1 MFALC
6 HLLGIQ
12 FMPRI
17 KDLKAQQLYRID
29 KTNSYGKLDSL
40 LTKIA
45 PLEPIVEQWDNMIR
59 VIASLNDKLCP
70 AHEVIRRLSKDS
82 PSDKLSKAFTL
93 LGRVIKTEYI
103 LRYLTDSDLRG
114 KVQRQLN
121 KGEHRYQLAR
131 WIFFANQG
139 KFQTGDYEEIM
150 DKASCL
156 SLVSNAVLYW
166 NTVKMSE
173 IISQLRANGEQI
185 SNETLSH
192 ICLLPHKHVIPMGTY
207 FTEELVY
214 QPGSEEL

>member
-6 HLLGIQ
+6 HLLSIQ

-82 PSDKLSKAFTL
+82 PSDKLSKVFTL
-93 LGRVIKTEYI
+93 LGRVIKTKYI

-121 KGEHRYQLAR
+121 KGEHRHQLAR

-150 DKASCL
+150 NKASCL
-156 SLVSNAVLYW
+156 SLVSSAVLYW

-173 IISQLRANGEQI
+173 IISQLQANGEQI